1 MVRVNEQ
8 SDEHSLNVCAVL
20 GKRARSMVPTAASDD
35 AQGDPQPQLRG
46 IVFSRQPPKVELGF
60 VEKNQDVHTCI
71 PSQRWFLGFLA
82 QMAALS
88 EENL

>member
-35 AQGDPQPQLRG
+35 AQGDRLETDRLSLDD
-46 IVFSRQPPKVELGF
+46 FEEPP
-60 VEKNQDVHTCI
+60 
-71 PSQRWFLGFLA
+71 
-82 QMAALS
+82 
-88 EENL
+88 EEDDL